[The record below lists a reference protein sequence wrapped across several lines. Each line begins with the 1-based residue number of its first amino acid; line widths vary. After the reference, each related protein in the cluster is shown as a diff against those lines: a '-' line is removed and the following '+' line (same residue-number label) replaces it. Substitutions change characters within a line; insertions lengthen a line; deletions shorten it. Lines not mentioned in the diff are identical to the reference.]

1 MSDKGG
7 EERTPYDARLAS
19 DRRLLWSVLLIN
31 LGQFTVGLVIGM
43 WADSMAV
50 IGVALD
56 NLADASVYAVS
67 LYAVG
72 RSIAAKVRAARLSGW
87 LLLGLSAA
95 ASVEVLRRFFGAEAP
110 IGAAM
115 IGMAALNAALNVVCL
130 RILSRHRGSDVTFRA
145 SAVFTSNDSIINLSI
160 IVSGVLV
167 IWLGTSLPDLVLGL
181 AAAVIAAMGGRE
193 ILQEAA
199 ASERDHA

>member
-19 DRRLLWSVLLIN
+19 DRRLLWAVLLIN

-130 RILSRHRGSDVTFRA
+130 RILSRHRGSDVTFGA
-145 SAVFTSNDSIINLSI
+145 STVFTSNDSIINLSI